1 MASGL
6 RGFAQATARWAL
18 ALGIGFLTEPFFLSL
33 LLPLTLFV
41 CMFVCLGFFFF
52 DQSPLA
58 GWGCAW
64 KMVFEALKTRSP
76 LRNLL

>member
-6 RGFAQATARWAL
+6 RGFAQATAHWAL

-52 DQSPLA
+52 GSEPL
-58 GWGCAW
+58 GWVGMC
-64 KMVFEALKTRSP
+64 VEDGV
-76 LRNLL
+76 

>member
-41 CMFVCLGFFFF
+41 CMFVWVFFFL

-58 GWGCAW
+58 GWECAW